1 MRWVALAVAL
11 FAAAPATAAGHEVVA
26 FFGRATGGK
35 EVDIGRLAYRRALQ
49 PDARWWWPTHVQL
62 GTSVWRVPNISG
74 TTRRYDVNAAAI
86 WRKNYS
92 SSYLEAGF
100 GPYILSRSI
109 NNPTTSLPSELQ
121 FGSHVGA
128 GLLLSGGLTIGV
140 AFQHISNGGIEQPN
154 GGIDFV
160 QVTAG
165 WRL

>member
-1 MRWVALAVAL
+1 MKWAVLVISL
-11 FAAAPATAAGHEVVA
+11 FFAVPAAAAEPEVVA
-26 FFGRATGGK
+26 FFGHATGGK
-35 EVDIGRLAYRRALQ
+35 DVDIARLAYRRTLQ
-49 PDARWWWPTHVQL
+49 ADARWWWPTHVQL

-92 SSYLEAGF
+92 RSYVEAGF

-109 NNPTTSLPSELQ
+109 NNPSTSLPSELQ

-128 GLLLSGGLTIGV
+128 GLRLTERFTVGF
-140 AFQHISNGGIEQPN
+140 AFQHISNAGIEQPN

-160 QVTAG
+160 QITAG

>member
-1 MRWVALAVAL
+1 MKWAALAIGLFIAVPAVA
-11 FAAAPATAAGHEVVA
+11 ADSEVVA
-26 FFGRATGGK
+26 FFGHATGGK
-35 EVDIGRLAYRRALQ
+35 DVDIARLAYRRGLK

-62 GTSVWRVPNISG
+62 GASIWRVPNISG
-74 TTRRYDVNAAAI
+74 STRRYDVNAAAI

-92 SSYLEAGF
+92 RSYVEAGF

-128 GLLLSGGLTIGV
+128 GLLLSGRLTIGV
-140 AFQHISNGGIEQPN
+140 AFQHISNAGIEQPN

-160 QVTAG
+160 QATAAY
-165 WRL
+165 RF

>member
-1 MRWVALAVAL
+1 M
-11 FAAAPATAAGHEVVA
+11 
-26 FFGRATGGK
+26 
-35 EVDIGRLAYRRALQ
+35 
-49 PDARWWWPTHVQL
+49 QL

-74 TTRRYDVNAAAI
+74 TTRRYDVNATAI

-160 QVTAG
+160 QITAG